1 MEPEI
6 GKTRHKHMHKP
17 CVICG
22 ATITVHFVEE
32 GRALV
37 THNER
42 RLADGTYS
50 EMAALID
57 RYDDMAHEIAL

>member
-37 THNER
+37 THNGR

-50 EMAALID
+50 EITALAVLF
-57 RYDDMAHEIAL
+57 DDMAHEIEI

>member
-1 MEPEI
+1 MEDLGP
-6 GKTRHKHMHKP
+6 RHKHMFKP

-22 ATITVHFVEE
+22 ATIAVHFAEE

-37 THNER
+37 THNGSK
-42 RLADGTYS
+42 LADGTYS